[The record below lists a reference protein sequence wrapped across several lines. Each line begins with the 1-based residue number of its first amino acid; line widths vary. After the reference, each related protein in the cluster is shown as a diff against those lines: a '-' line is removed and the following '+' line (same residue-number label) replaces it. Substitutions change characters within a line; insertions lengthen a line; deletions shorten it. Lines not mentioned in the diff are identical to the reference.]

1 VALITL
7 LGETL
12 ASNVK
17 LVGQMEE
24 VVGQEVGRGHALLRD
39 REVVVVGE
47 VNGGKVTGN
56 VTVVRE

>member
-17 LVGQMEE
+17 LVGQMED

-39 REVVVVGE
+39 REVVVGE
-47 VNGGKVTGN
+47 VTGGKVTGN